1 MVSTAQPGPDREHE
15 HEPLQPRPL
24 PLHQPRRRR
33 HESLQPREDTGQPR
47 EGTGWAIVSY
57 LVGGMVLYGGIGWL
71 AARWTHIDA
80 LFPIGILLGIGL
92 SLALVVFRFT
102 RV

>member
-1 MVSTAQPGPDREHE
+1 MVSMADPGPGRDRE
-15 HEPLQPRPL
+15 PPQPRPL
-24 PLHQPRRRR
+24 PLRQPRRR
-33 HESLQPREDTGQPR
+33 HYEPVQER

-57 LVGGMVLYGGIGWL
+57 LVGGMLLYGGLGWL
-71 AARWTHIDA
+71 ASRWTHIDI

-102 RV
+102 RP

>member
-1 MVSTAQPGPDREHE
+1 MPAPRLGRGLGRAGQREPDPH
-15 HEPLQPRPL
+15 P
-24 PLHQPRRRR
+24 
-33 HESLQPREDTGQPR
+33 PR

-57 LVGGMVLYGGIGWL
+57 LIGGMLLYGGIGWL
-71 AARWTHIDA
+71 VGRWTHIDA

>member
-1 MVSTAQPGPDREHE
+1 MVSTAKPGPDRKP
-15 HEPLQPRPL
+15 EPP
-24 PLHQPRRRR
+24 
-33 HESLQPREDTGQPR
+33 QPR

-57 LVGGMVLYGGIGWL
+57 LIGGMLLYGGIGWL
-71 AARWTHIDA
+71 AARWTHIDV

-102 RV
+102 RA